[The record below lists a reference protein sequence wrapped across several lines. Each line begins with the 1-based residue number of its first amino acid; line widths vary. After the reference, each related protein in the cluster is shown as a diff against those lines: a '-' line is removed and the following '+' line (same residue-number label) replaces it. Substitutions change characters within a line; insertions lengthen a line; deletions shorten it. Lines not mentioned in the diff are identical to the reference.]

1 MNIDDL
7 REHCMEVTAEMNDH
21 LKLLRDYA
29 LTPGNS
35 WLARNELTI
44 MATLM
49 NDLEVSIDAIKRA
62 EEL

>member
-7 REHCMEVTAEMNDH
+7 REHCLDVTAEMNEH

-35 WLARNELTI
+35 WLARNELSI
-44 MATLM
+44 ISTLM
-49 NDLEVSIDAIKRA
+49 TDLEVSIDAIKRA
-62 EEL
+62 EE

>member
-7 REHCMEVTAEMNDH
+7 REHCMDVTAEMTEH

-35 WLARNELTI
+35 WLARNELSI
-44 MATLM
+44 ISTLM

-62 EEL
+62 ED

>member
-7 REHCMEVTAEMNDH
+7 REHCLDLTVELGEH

-35 WLARNELTI
+35 WLARNELSI
-44 MATLM
+44 ISTLM
-49 NDLEVSIDAIKRA
+49 SDLEMSVDAIKRA
-62 EEL
+62 ED

>member
-7 REHCMEVTAEMNDH
+7 REHCLELTAEMNEH

-35 WLARNELTI
+35 WLARNELNI
-44 MATLM
+44 VATLM
-49 NDLEVSIDAIKRA
+49 TDLEQSIDAIKRA
-62 EEL
+62 ED